1 MKQNIGFLAQEIT
14 LSAIFIVEIAFICR
28 RMHIF
33 FLLFFRLLK
42 MMQHFFFHV
51 AFRFFFFL
59 TEEFNSPDILITGN
73 YNMVTQFVSRIF
85 SEIK

>member
-33 FLLFFRLLK
+33 FFIILPAVENDAT
-42 MMQHFFFHV
+42 FFFHV
-51 AFRFFFFL
+51 AFRFFFF
-59 TEEFNSPDILITGN
+59 N
-73 YNMVTQFVSRIF
+73 
-85 SEIK
+85 

>member
-42 MMQHFFFHV
+42 MMQHFFFMLHSD
-51 AFRFFFFL
+51 FFFL